1 MPVAEASQDAGPVT
15 EKSAS
20 PPPAKYKNATKTALS
35 LTLAYLL
42 PMALGWPQP
51 QTAATTVMLIA
62 ATGLVSDS
70 LQKGI
75 LRVLGTVAG
84 AVIGLSLIA
93 AFPQDRL
100 VYLLAV
106 SITVAFITYL
116 YNAYQG
122 DSTVFMLTSVV
133 TLMVFNGGDA
143 EGAFLYGVDRA
154 YMTAF
159 GVIVY
164 TVVASTLWPVKAVD
178 NTLELAAS
186 VASGYSRAFTRLV
199 DPTSQAGA
207 DSREQLAE
215 LMASEEALQTHFASV
230 KTSSDQIAAYRGEW
244 NAVISCYEELEG
256 ILVPA
261 LQQESGRVTEFS
273 HFIGNYPA
281 LTDRVEAMFRQVQ
294 ASWQGQRADNRIQP
308 LAVEYIEGSL
318 RSADHLAVA
327 AVATRAELLDKIQ
340 QLLLELQTALDSL
353 MFNEGDFVSGR
364 RPTGKP
370 AFIWLDL
377 ENAKTAVRAFV
388 TFWIATTIWLVFN
401 PPGGFM
407 LVTLST
413 VLVPLVS
420 YTPVAPRL
428 LFILFTLGFMFALP
442 AYVFLL
448 PQLTHWLELAAFM
461 FTYAFFGLYLFQG
474 PVAIFYLLGL
484 FTLGIQNTMSYNFDG
499 ILLLVLTFYMLCSV
513 LIITTHFPFTSK
525 PERIYPGLC
534 RRFFHGCA
542 RLIQTTAASTGSTPW
557 WIRLQAR
564 HNPVLLAKMHSWGAK
579 IDTRYFAA
587 NSPQQLAALNQ
598 ACDLLQ
604 GQLQVLHRRREEFAE
619 NRLIVA
625 ARRRSRSNL
634 LVELC
639 DTLADN
645 RSADIRGGTAF
656 AELETR
662 LKGIGE
668 ELDELRRTDNPVGV
682 DRHEL
687 AQFYVYLNLQA
698 SVLQGIRRCYEAQQA
713 LDWQQ
718 FTRTR
723 M

>member
-1 MPVAEASQDAGPVT
+1 
-15 EKSAS
+15 
-20 PPPAKYKNATKTALS
+20 
-35 LTLAYLL
+35 
-42 PMALGWPQP
+42 
-51 QTAATTVMLIA
+51 
-62 ATGLVSDS
+62 
-70 LQKGI
+70 
-75 LRVLGTVAG
+75 
-84 AVIGLSLIA
+84 
-93 AFPQDRL
+93 
-100 VYLLAV
+100 
-106 SITVAFITYL
+106 
-116 YNAYQG
+116 
-122 DSTVFMLTSVV
+122 
-133 TLMVFNGGDA
+133 
-143 EGAFLYGVDRA
+143 
-154 YMTAF
+154 
-159 GVIVY
+159 
-164 TVVASTLWPVKAVD
+164 
-178 NTLELAAS
+178 
-186 VASGYSRAFTRLV
+186 
-199 DPTSQAGA
+199 
-207 DSREQLAE
+207 
-215 LMASEEALQTHFASV
+215 
-230 KTSSDQIAAYRGEW
+230 
-244 NAVISCYEELEG
+244 
-256 ILVPA
+256 
-261 LQQESGRVTEFS
+261 
-273 HFIGNYPA
+273 
-281 LTDRVEAMFRQVQ
+281 
-294 ASWQGQRADNRIQP
+294 
-308 LAVEYIEGSL
+308 
-318 RSADHLAVA
+318 
-327 AVATRAELLDKIQ
+327 
-340 QLLLELQTALDSL
+340 
-353 MFNEGDFVSGR
+353 
-364 RPTGKP
+364 
-370 AFIWLDL
+370 
-377 ENAKTAVRAFV
+377 
-388 TFWIATTIWLVFN
+388 
-401 PPGGFM
+401 
-407 LVTLST
+407 
-413 VLVPLVS
+413 
-420 YTPVAPRL
+420 
-428 LFILFTLGFMFALP
+428 
-442 AYVFLL
+442 
-448 PQLTHWLELAAFM
+448 LTHWLELAAFM